1 MTPPPLSV
9 DPMVDPE
16 PLLFKS
22 IGKGSNQLN
31 YSKVYSSLYK
41 FEGHI
46 VLYVCLAH
54 TKCIEHHNKY
64 MVVIKVGKPTECSK
78 LGNCGK
84 HNSQIALLHYL
95 NRVHFNALMSP
106 LELENYH
113 QMWNV
118 IGIDLAFYKYVFKVD
133 ADTVRDSVIA

>member
-1 MTPPPLSV
+1 MDSLATLKYDDTHKHMFICDNNIISISV

-22 IGKGSNQLN
+22 VSEGSKQLN

-46 VLYVCLAH
+46 VLYVCLTH
-54 TKCIEHHNKY
+54 TKCIEHHSKY

-78 LGNCGK
+78 QGNCGK
-84 HNSQIALLHYL
+84 HNNQIPLLHYL
-95 NRVHFNALMSP
+95 NRVHFNDLMSP

-113 QMWNV
+113 KM
-118 IGIDLAFYKYVFKVD
+118 
-133 ADTVRDSVIA
+133 